1 MLREWNDKTSVFRSD
16 GGRKPRVVF
25 SGEDKLLSCEGFC
38 IGQVGGMA
46 VELPSAT
53 TMSPTPEQFI
63 HPTTDQT
70 PYSNNFE
77 ATNAILRTLGLD
89 PSGEET
95 EDSGLFQ

>member
-1 MLREWNDKTSVFRSD
+1 MLREWNDRTNAFRSD
-16 GGRKPRVVF
+16 GGRNPKIGF

-38 IGQVGGMA
+38 IGMVDGMA

-53 TMSPTPEQFI
+53 IMSSVPEQFT
-63 HPTTDQT
+63 HPMADKT
-70 PYSNNFE
+70 PYSDESE
-77 ATNAILRTLGLD
+77 ATKAILRTLGLD